1 MEKIMS
7 KTNTATKKKSLLS
20 SAKQQVKAAKTTP
33 KVRFGKFDPDA
44 KSKATGKKVT
54 AEANNKR
61 VEAVDGKTVR
71 DAIATGLY
79 SMADL
84 RYDIE
89 KVKTLEIV

>member
-1 MEKIMS
+1 MS

-44 KSKATGKKVT
+44 KLKAT
-54 AEANNKR
+54 EANNKR
-61 VEAVDGKTVR
+61 VDAVDGKTVR
-71 DAIATGLY
+71 DAMATGLY